1 MKRRNPGVQY
11 RTDPLAFLHDN
22 LVFPPGQKLAAYQE
36 EIIDALPT
44 KKRIAVRAPHGA
56 GKTALASWLVLW
68 AVLTSDDVKVVTTAS
83 AWRQLT
89 KYLWPE
95 VRKWA
100 RRIRWEKL
108 GRRAPGADELQVLAF
123 KAGQNAEAFAV
134 ASDNPAMIEGAH
146 ADRIVYVFD
155 EAKAIPAPLWDA
167 AEGAFSTG
175 EAYAIAISTPG
186 EPSGRFYDIHS
197 RRAGYEDWWARHVT
211 LDECV
216 RAGRISEAWAEQR
229 KKQWGERSAVY
240 VNRVLGEFAASDSE
254 SVVIPLAWVEAAN
267 RRWNDW
273 SDAGALVDGLMSTVG
288 VDVGRG
294 GDRTVLAPRWGNL
307 VTELR
312 RSDRADTM
320 HTVGLVSGV
329 LERGG
334 KAIVD
339 VIGIG
344 AGVVDRLNEL
354 GLAVEGFNAG
364 ERTDNRDV
372 SGELGFV
379 NKRSSAWWRMREL
392 LDPANDNDVALPP
405 DDYLVGDLT
414 APTWKVTSGGKVQV
428 ESKDEIRDRLGRS
441 TDDGDAVVMSFWGED
456 PLPSGMVQAANTQV
470 KSRFTTGVAG
480 GRWKRN
486 ERTGW
491 HR

>member
-1 MKRRNPGVQY
+1 M
-11 RTDPLAFLHDN
+11 
-22 LVFPPGQKLAAYQE
+22 
-36 EIIDALPT
+36 
-44 KKRIAVRAPHGA
+44 
-56 GKTALASWLVLW
+56 ASWLVLW

-100 RRIRWEKL
+100 RRIRWDRL
-108 GRRAPGADELQVLAF
+108 GRNPPSADELQVLAF
-123 KAGQNAEAFAV
+123 KAGGNAEAFAV

-155 EAKAIPAPLWDA
+155 EAKAIPAGVWDA

-186 EPSGRFYDIHS
+186 EPSGRFYDIHA
-197 RRAGYEDWWARHVT
+197 RRPGYEDWWARHVT
-211 LDECV
+211 LEECIK
-216 RAGRISEAWAEQR
+216 AGRISPAWAEQR
-229 KKQWGERSAVY
+229 RKQWGERSAVY

-254 SVVIPLAWVEAAN
+254 SIVIPLAWVEAAN
-267 RRWNDW
+267 RRWQEW
-273 SDAGALVDGLMSTVG
+273 ADAGSVTDGPMSAVG

-294 GDRTVLAPRWGNL
+294 GDRTVLAPRWGQL
-307 VTELR
+307 VPELR

-320 HTVGLVSGV
+320 NTVGLVTGI

-344 AGVVDRLNEL
+344 AGVVDRLTEL
-354 GLAVEGFNAG
+354 GNSVEGFNAG
-364 ERTDNRDV
+364 ERTGNRDA
-372 SGELGFV
+372 SGELGFI
-379 NKRSSAWWRMREL
+379 NKRSAAWWRVREL
-392 LDPANDNDVALPP
+392 LDPANSESVALPP
-405 DDYLVGDLT
+405 DDYLTGDLT
-414 APTWKVTSGGKVQV
+414 APTWKVTSAGKIQV
-428 ESKDEIRDRLGRS
+428 ESKDEIRERLGRS
-441 TDDGDAVVMSFWGED
+441 TDDGDAVVMAFWGEE
-456 PLPSGMVQAANTQV
+456 PIERGAINKANPAQT
-470 KSRFTTGVAG
+470 SRFTAGVTG